1 MLHSPLLAQGAPVKL
16 VGYTRVS
23 TQKQGASGL
32 GLEGQLAAINSY
44 AASEKGEIVRI
55 YREVESGRKDD
66 RPELAKAIAHAKRIR
81 GRLVIAKLDRLARDV
96 HFVSGLTKA
105 GVDFV
110 ACDNPVANKLTVHIL
125 AAVAEDEAERI
136 SHRTKAAL
144 AAAKAR
150 GVLLGSSRP
159 DHWRGREKRRLAGA
173 TKGAVIAKARRDAEA
188 EPIYAPA
195 LTTIKRLSD
204 EGASLRE
211 IAAELNSE
219 GLSTVRGL
227 PWNPMQVSRLMRV
240 ALPVAVAVTVL
251 PPL

>member
-1 MLHSPLLAQGAPVKL
+1 MKL
-16 VGYTRVS
+16 IGYTRVS

-32 GLEGQLAAINSY
+32 GLAGQLAAIHSY
-44 AASEKGEIVRI
+44 AAAEAGEIVCV
-55 YREVESGRKDD
+55 YREVESGRRDD
-66 RPELAKAIAHAKRIR
+66 RPELAKAIAHAKRVR

-96 HFVSGLTKA
+96 HFISGLTKA

-110 ACDNPVANKLTVHIL
+110 ACDNPVANRLTIHIL

-159 DHWRGREKRRLAGA
+159 DHWQGREKRRLAGA
-173 TKGAVIAKARRDAEA
+173 AKGASTAKARRDAEA
-188 EPIYAPA
+188 GPIYAAA
-195 LTTIKRLSD
+195 LRTIKKLTD
-204 EGASLRE
+204 EGATLRE

-219 GLSTVRGL
+219 GLTTVRGL
-227 PWNPMQVSRLMRV
+227 PWNPMQVSRLIKI
-240 ALPVAVAVTVL
+240 ALPAAVAVVVL
-251 PPL
+251 PSV